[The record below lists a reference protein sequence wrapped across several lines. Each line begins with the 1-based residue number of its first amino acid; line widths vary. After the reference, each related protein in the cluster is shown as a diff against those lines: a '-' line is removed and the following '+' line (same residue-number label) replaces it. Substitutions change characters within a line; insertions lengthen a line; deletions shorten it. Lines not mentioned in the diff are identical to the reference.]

1 MNNNFEIRLIKE
13 TDCAETL
20 AVYAPYVLNTSITFE
35 YEVPSYDEY
44 LNRIKTNTIDYPWLV
59 CLFENKIIGFAY
71 VSKFR
76 ARSAYQWS
84 PESTIYMSE
93 SFQGKGIASILYHTL
108 FDILKLQGFY
118 NVYAGLLIP
127 NEKSERLH
135 IKLGFEEIGVFKKVG
150 YKLGKWHDTKW
161 FQIHLLP
168 HLLNPEIPLSINDI
182 SEKSDFKEILKQANQ
197 QINSK

>member
-20 AVYAPYVLNTSITFE
+20 SVYEPFVLNTSITFE
-35 YEVPSYDEY
+35 YEVPSYEDY
-44 LNRIKTNTIDYPWLV
+44 LNRIKTKTIDYPWLV
-59 CLFENKIIGFAY
+59 CLFENKIIGYTY

-76 ARSAYQWS
+76 SNSAYQWS
-84 PESTIYMSE
+84 PESTIYIIK
-93 SFQGKGIASILYHTL
+93 SFQGKGIGYILYKTL
-108 FDILKLQGFY
+108 FEILKLQGFC

-127 NEKSERLH
+127 NEKSEKLH
-135 IKLGFEEIGVFKKVG
+135 LMIGFEEVGVFKKVG

-168 HLLNPEIPLSINDI
+168 HVFNPEIPKSIQNI
-182 SEKSDFKEILKQANQ
+182 ATKIEFKEILKLANEQ
-197 QINSK
+197 LNCR